1 MQVKSIAEC
10 SKHSAILSTFIK
22 IPFVLKTFALSVLCG
37 CVRRVLL
44 YITLMCFFQ
53 SLVSQGFVFMM
64 VVTIALSVMKTMN
77 TTFPLELYITG
88 TFGNIKV
95 IFPLIFH
102 FFG

>member
-1 MQVKSIAEC
+1 MW
-10 SKHSAILSTFIK
+10 LR
-22 IPFVLKTFALSVLCG
+22 KTGFTVHYLDVF
-37 CVRRVLL
+37 
-44 YITLMCFFQ
+44 FFQ